1 MSVQQMRAAI
11 YDVYPGRKWKIK
23 VQNMPDDQVIAV
35 YYSFLAKGKFD
46 KPAEPPKLV
55 WHHDPNAKPLTY
67 EEAVEA
73 ITKLTGE
80 PPYVGEQLKL
90 DI

>member
-11 YDVYPGRKWKIK
+11 YEVYPGRRWKIK

-46 KPAEPPKLV
+46 QKPAAKEPKTYV
-55 WHHDPNAKPLTY
+55 TEKGADTDVFKPF
-67 EEAVEA
+67 
-73 ITKLTGE
+73 I
-80 PPYVGEQLKL
+80 GEQINI